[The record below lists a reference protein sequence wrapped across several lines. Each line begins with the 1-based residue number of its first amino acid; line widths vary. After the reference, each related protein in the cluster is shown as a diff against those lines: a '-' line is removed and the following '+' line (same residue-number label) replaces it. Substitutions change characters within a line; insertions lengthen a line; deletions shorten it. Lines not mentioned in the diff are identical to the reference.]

1 MTLNELLYDTEFS
14 KAVYNYNRNIFAKT
28 TSLIRFCLYNQPAFN
43 STVTKRLIASKHKCN
58 EITIY
63 DYTTLTQKEINIL
76 VDAKI
81 KYDFQVIHY
90 CTFSD
95 FYCKIISE
103 NNDNIKKYDLS

>member
-1 MTLNELLYDTEFS
+1 MTLNELLSDTEFS

-43 STVTKRLIASKHKCN
+43 STVTKRLIASKHKGN

-76 VDAKI
+76 VDAKNKI
-81 KYDFQVIHY
+81 R
-90 CTFSD
+90 FSS
-95 FYCKIISE
+95 YSI
-103 NNDNIKKYDLS
+103 